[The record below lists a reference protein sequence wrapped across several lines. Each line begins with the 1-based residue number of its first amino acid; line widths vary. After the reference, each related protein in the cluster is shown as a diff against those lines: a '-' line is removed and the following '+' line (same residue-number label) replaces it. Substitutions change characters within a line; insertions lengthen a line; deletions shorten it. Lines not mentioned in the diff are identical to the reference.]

1 MPRAPRTKDPPASPA
16 TALIDDESLR
26 SRGDA
31 DGRVIVIDGVRVVAN
46 HHRSSSWMDDAET
59 MDDATRLRRSRSAGS
74 DARSDHRGWF
84 AKALA
89 RTFSSTTRIEEEAE
103 SGGGDSATAP
113 LKGKLSW

>member
-1 MPRAPRTKDPPASPA
+1 MPRAPRTTDPPASPA

-26 SRGDA
+26 SLGDA

-59 MDDATRLRRSRSAGS
+59 KDDATTLRRSRSAGS

-89 RTFSSTTRIEEEAE
+89 RTFSSTMRIEEEAE
-103 SGGGDSATAP
+103 REEGGVGTA
-113 LKGKLSW
+113 SVRRD